1 MRTLQTGIRDKPHQP
16 TPFPSSYPG
25 LAELH
30 GRSTPSAF
38 YEMTQRARARAASGA
53 TLTPLDYKFHFFPW
67 WQEEAYALED
77 RAVVIGAEDERYFE
91 RRYAAGVSGHAGRGV
106 RAGAGGRL
114 LCAGPLCGRQA
125 GPHRR
130 FPYDPKA
137 TVQTFWDLG
146 RNDLN
151 TIWLHQHVNGFDR
164 FIGYHE
170 NSGEFIGHYV
180 AWLNAWARE
189 RNASFEDHYIPH
201 NGD

>member
-91 RRYAAGVSGHAGRGV
+91 RLEEVGVKLILPQKRWWVKKAETLAG
-106 RAGAGGRL
+106 
-114 LCAGPLCGRQA
+114 
-125 GPHRR
+125 
-130 FPYDPKA
+130 DM
-137 TVQTFWDLG
+137 
-146 RNDLN
+146 
-151 TIWLHQHVNGFDR
+151 
-164 FIGYHE
+164 
-170 NSGEFIGHYV
+170 
-180 AWLNAWARE
+180 
-189 RNASFEDHYIPH
+189 
-201 NGD
+201 